1 MLTMLD
7 RTIPP
12 VIQPLTEMNIQQPER
27 RKLSNG
33 IPLHVLCA
41 GSEDVVRMDILV
53 GAGIWHQQKSL
64 QALFTNRMLREG
76 TRTMNSTTISERLD
90 FYGAWIELNSSM
102 NCNFITLYSLG
113 KYFAQTLAVVA
124 SMIKEPVFPEEEMKV
139 TVEMN
144 RQQFLVNSAKVEV
157 MARKEFNR
165 AFFGKDHPC
174 GRHAVLEDYDKL
186 KTEDLEE
193 FYRYHYH
200 SGNCTIFLA
209 GRITDEIVDYVE
221 RELGT
226 VPWGEVSSRVPL
238 SPIEIPFFEGKRC
251 FVEQPGAV
259 QSSLRIGCPMMDRP
273 HPDYMP
279 MKVLVTILGGYFGS
293 RLMANIREEKGYTY
307 GIYSTI
313 ASFPFNGCLLIAT
326 ETGNE
331 YVEPCIRE
339 IRHELK
345 RLQDELVPVHELDMV
360 KNYMIGEICRSYE
373 SPFSLS
379 DAWIFTETAG
389 LDSDFYI
396 RMVETIQQVS
406 REELQ
411 RLAVE
416 YFRPDNMLEVV
427 AGKKM

>member
-1 MLTMLD
+1 MIFHYARVSTNDQNLSRQIQEVKCD
-7 RTIPP
+7 RLYCDKQSGKN
-12 VIQPLTEMNIQQPER
+12 VNREQ
-27 RKLSNG
+27 
-33 IPLHVLCA
+33 
-41 GSEDVVRMDILV
+41 
-53 GAGIWHQQKSL
+53 L
-64 QALFTNRMLREG
+64 QAM
-76 TRTMNSTTISERLD
+76 
-90 FYGAWIELNSSM
+90 
-102 NCNFITLYSLG
+102 
-113 KYFAQTLAVVA
+113 
-124 SMIKEPVFPEEEMKV
+124 
-139 TVEMN
+139 
-144 RQQFLVNSAKVEV
+144 
-157 MARKEFNR
+157 
-165 AFFGKDHPC
+165 
-174 GRHAVLEDYDKL
+174 
-186 KTEDLEE
+186 
-193 FYRYHYH
+193 
-200 SGNCTIFLA
+200 
-209 GRITDEIVDYVE
+209 
-221 RELGT
+221 
-226 VPWGEVSSRVPL
+226 
-238 SPIEIPFFEGKRC
+238 
-251 FVEQPGAV
+251 
-259 QSSLRIGCPMMDRP
+259 
-273 HPDYMP
+273 
-279 MKVLVTILGGYFGS
+279 
-293 RLMANIREEKGYTY
+293 MANIREEKGYTY